1 MLVVPAPAKINLALE
16 VIRRRPD
23 GWHDIESVVVP
34 IDWHDLIGLEIGEA
48 AGELRVTGPA
58 AEGVPGAAGAHAA
71 ADNLA
76 VLAADAITATA
87 MEGGDNAEAGRRSF
101 GVWVHKRVP
110 AGAGLGG
117 GSADAAAVLRA
128 GSRLMRQAG
137 TGTGA
142 GGAQISTLAAL
153 LGSDVPALLART
165 PVHVTGRGEHLAVI
179 EVPPLHLVIA
189 FLGQSSTRDAYRALQ
204 PEEMTGGGRVRR
216 LIAALTGVSAGTG
229 DQPASLPPP
238 AEGLLGS
245 ALEAPALRLSEALA
259 AAAQRLRD
267 TTSPLRWHMTGS
279 GGAFFAMARDAADAT
294 ALAQRLRDDG
304 LLARACRT
312 LSASALRRLG
322 TSR

>member
-1 MLVVPAPAKINLALE
+1 VLVVPAPAKINLALE

-34 IDWHDLIGLEIGEA
+34 IDWHDLIGLDMGEV
-48 AGELRVTGPA
+48 AGRLRVTGPA
-58 AEGVPGAAGAHAA
+58 AEGVPGAAGAPAA

-76 VLAADAITATA
+76 VLAADAIVATA
-87 MEGGDNAEAGRRSF
+87 MEGGDAEQAGRQSI

-128 GSRLMRQAG
+128 GSQLTHQAG
-137 TGTGA
+137 SRA
-142 GGAQISTLAAL
+142 GGAQISALAAL

-165 PVHVTGRGEHLAVI
+165 PVHVTGRGEHLAEI
-179 EVPPLHLVIA
+179 EAPPLHLVVA
-189 FLGQSSTRDAYRALQ
+189 FLGRSSTRDAYHALQ
-204 PEEMTGGGRVRR
+204 PEEMTDGSRVRG
-216 LIAALTGVSAGTG
+216 LIAALTGVSAGSG
-229 DQPASLPPP
+229 DEPASLPPP
-238 AEGLLGS
+238 AESLLGS
-245 ALEAPALRLSEALA
+245 ALEAPALRLSESLA

-279 GGAFFAMARDAADAT
+279 GGAFFAMARDADDAT

-304 LLARACRT
+304 LVARACRT
-312 LSASALRRLG
+312 LSASALRRPG